1 MRVIAE
7 CNSTESVWALV
18 ENQEIIEKVG
28 TNGFNPFIQSR
39 REISHTI
46 RLELPDT
53 FFKRRWEHVHIY
65 GSGCSTAER
74 KKLVEL
80 SAVAQF
86 KTPVTV
92 ESNLLGAARGLLG
105 ENAGIACILS
115 AGSNSCQYNGSE
127 IVNKVRSLGFIL
139 GDEGSGSSLGRLL
152 VSDCLKGLAPQEIS
166 SAFYEKYQITP
177 EEVMD
182 MVFSGRQ
189 AHIWLSK
196 YSNFLNEHLDND
208 YVNQLVRT
216 EFKRFFERN
225 IFQYEYEK
233 YPVSIVGNVACLF
246 EQTLREVAHELG
258 VEIRKIEASSLDGLI
273 KYHSQEK

>member
-1 MRVIAE
+1 M
-7 CNSTESVWALV
+7 
-18 ENQEIIEKVG
+18 
-28 TNGFNPFIQSR
+28 P
-39 REISHTI
+39 
-46 RLELPDT
+46 
-53 FFKRRWEHVHIY
+53 
-65 GSGCSTAER
+65 
-74 KKLVEL
+74 
-80 SAVAQF
+80 
-86 KTPVTV
+86 
-92 ESNLLGAARGLLG
+92 
-105 ENAGIACILS
+105 
-115 AGSNSCQYNGSE
+115 
-127 IVNKVRSLGFIL
+127 LGFIL

-258 VEIRKIEASSLDGLI
+258 VEIGKIEASSLDGLI